1 MAKDFQ
7 DIQHLDS
14 EENDH
19 PLGRGEGP
27 GARGYNPRRE
37 DAFWKGTPPSQP
49 RPQQSLCSR
58 LWLSLLV
65 LGFNILLL
73 MAICVIGSQRTQM
86 QVEFWTLKEA
96 FSNFS
101 SSTLMEI
108 RALGSHGGSIGDS
121 VTSLEARLEKQ
132 EQDLKED
139 HATLLF
145 HLKHFPADLRI
156 LACQMAFL
164 RSNGTECCPINWLEH
179 EGRCYWFSRSGL
191 TWPEAEKYCQLENAH
206 LVVINSREEQK
217 FIIQHT
223 RPFKAW
229 IGLTETDGSWKWVDG
244 TDYRNSY
251 KNWAATQ
258 PDNWQGHE
266 EGGSEDCAEVQ
277 VDGRWNDNFC
287 QQVQRW
293 ACEMSRNITT

>member
-19 PLGRGEGP
+19 LL
-27 GARGYNPRRE
+27 
-37 DAFWKGTPPSQP
+37 GTPPSQP
-49 RPQQSLCSR
+49 LRQQSLCSR

-65 LGFNILLL
+65 LGFSILLL

-86 QVEFWTLKEA
+86 QVELWTLKEA

-101 SSTLMEI
+101 SSTLTEI

-132 EQDLKED
+132 EDLKAD

-164 RSNGTECCPINWLEH
+164 RSNGTECYPVNWLEH
-179 EGRCYWFSRSGL
+179 EGSCYWFSGSGL
-191 TWPEAEKYCQLENAH
+191 TWPEAEKYCQL
-206 LVVINSREEQK
+206 VVINSREEQ
-217 FIIQHT
+217 
-223 RPFKAW
+223 RPEADVW
-229 IGLTETDGSWKWVDG
+229 Q
-244 TDYRNSY
+244 NSRVHSG
-251 KNWAATQ
+251 AATDPKKWEITARTRQ
-258 PDNWQGHE
+258 RDR
-266 EGGSEDCAEVQ
+266 SQ
-277 VDGRWNDNFC
+277 V
-287 QQVQRW
+287 
-293 ACEMSRNITT
+293 SR